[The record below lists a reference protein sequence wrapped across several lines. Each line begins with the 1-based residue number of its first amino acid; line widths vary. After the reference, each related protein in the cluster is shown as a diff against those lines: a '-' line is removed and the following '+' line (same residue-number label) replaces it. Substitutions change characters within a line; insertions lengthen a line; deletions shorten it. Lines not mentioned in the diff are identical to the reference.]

1 VPDHSIF
8 ADGPDPAGQMEL
20 RVSDADREHVVSLLR
35 EHAAVGRLT
44 FAELEQRAERA
55 YSART
60 GAELAEVLGDL
71 PPPAVPADRAKR
83 TRWLVSVLGSSNR
96 RLRERVRRIRSVAIM
111 ASPDID
117 LCHAEL
123 EGDEIVVNGFVL
135 WGWPDIYVPDSV
147 RLEVTGFTLMGG
159 DEEKGSAR
167 VAPPGAP
174 VVRVRTYGLIGG
186 YTVWRLPP
194 ELQSLPLSKARK
206 AAKEL
211 PRGAS
216 EAASELPPGSG

>member
-8 ADGPDPAGQMEL
+8 ADGSDPGGQMEL
-20 RVSDADREHVVSLLR
+20 RVSDADREHVVGLLR
-35 EHAAVGRLT
+35 EHAAVGRLS

-55 YSART
+55 YSAST
-60 GAELAEVLGDL
+60 GSELRDLLSDL
-71 PPPAVPADRAKR
+71 PRPVEPTDGGKPR
-83 TRWLVSVLGSSNR
+83 RWLVSVLGSSNR
-96 RLRERVRRIRSVAIM
+96 RIRHRVRRVLSVAVM

-123 EGDEIVVNGFVL
+123 EGDEIIVKGFVL

-147 RLEVTGFTLMGG
+147 GLEVTGFTLLGG
-159 DEEKGSAR
+159 DAEKGSAR
-167 VAPPGAP
+167 VPPAGAP
-174 VVRVRTYGLIGG
+174 VVKVRSYGLIGG

-194 ELQSLPLSKARK
+194 ELQDLPLSKARK

-211 PRGAS
+211 PG
-216 EAASELPPGSG
+216 GTG